1 MNDMPEPTNPL
12 QPGSASA
19 YELSMEARV
28 AVLEEIARNTTK
40 VLERIEATIAKID
53 ERMVSLEERMDK
65 RMKELE
71 DRLTSRMDRI
81 EDRQTGDFRWML
93 GLGIGFGG
101 FLWASMAHGF
111 HWF

>member
-12 QPGSASA
+12 QPGGASA
-19 YELSMEARV
+19 YVSGMEARV
-28 AVLEEIARNTTK
+28 AVLEEIARNTVK
-40 VLERIEATIAKID
+40 VLERIEASI
-53 ERMVSLEERMDK
+53 VHLEERMDK
-65 RMKELE
+65 RMKEMD
-71 DRLTSRMDRI
+71 DRLSNRMDRI
-81 EDRQTGDFRWML
+81 ENRQTSDFRWML